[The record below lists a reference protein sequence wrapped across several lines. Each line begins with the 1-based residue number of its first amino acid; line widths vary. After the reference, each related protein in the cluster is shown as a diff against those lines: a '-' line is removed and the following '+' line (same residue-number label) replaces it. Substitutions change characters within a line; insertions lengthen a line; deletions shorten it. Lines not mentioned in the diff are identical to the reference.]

1 MVIYLLL
8 FFTLGFSIF
17 KIMYLEKLLKEK
29 VNNDSKRVL
38 ISRWID
44 LLTLLGLFAAVYVYY
59 AVTVVVPD

>member
-38 ISRWID
+38 ISRRID